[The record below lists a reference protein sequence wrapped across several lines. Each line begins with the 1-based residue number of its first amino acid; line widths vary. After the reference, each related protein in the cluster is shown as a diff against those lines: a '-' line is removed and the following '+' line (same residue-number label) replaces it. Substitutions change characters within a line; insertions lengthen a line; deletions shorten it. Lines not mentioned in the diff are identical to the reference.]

1 MKFAVISDTHDHIQ
15 NLRKVL
21 EMVKAEKCEA
31 MIHCGDI
38 IAPFM
43 IRELEQADSPVH
55 CVFGNNDGDQYLL
68 TRTAY
73 EGSGRIMIHGLLG
86 RIELG
91 GLKIA
96 FVHDGLFAE
105 GLAATGKYDMVFF
118 GHSHQHFHDHIGT
131 TVLFNPGD
139 VMGKDIEP
147 GFCIV
152 DSITRKISR
161 FTLR

>member
-1 MKFAVISDTHDHIQ
+1 MKFAVISDTHDHID
-15 NLRKVL
+15 NLRKAIL
-21 EMVKAEKCEA
+21 IMREEKCEA
-31 MIHCGDI
+31 IIHCGDI

-43 IRELEQADSPVH
+43 LKEMEQANIPVH
-55 CVFGNNDGDQYLL
+55 CVFGNNDGDLFLL
-68 TRTAY
+68 TRAAHESNGLIT
-73 EGSGRIMIHGLLG
+73 IHGALG
-86 RIELG
+86 RIEMD

-118 GHSHQHFHDHIGT
+118 GHSHQHFHDQIGD

-147 GFCIV
+147 GFSIV
-152 DSITRKISR
+152 DSLTREITRITVR
-161 FTLR
+161 